1 MSTTSASQST
11 LRKTVIG
18 RLLAGILVVG
28 AIFFL
33 PAGTARYWEAWLYLA
48 VLFVPMS
55 IFAVYLLRTNPA
67 LLERRMK
74 TREAEAQQRWIITLM
89 SVLFLIIFV
98 LPGFDKRF
106 GWSSVPAWLVIAAN
120 GMVLVGYLLVVFV
133 LLKNEYAARTIAVEA
148 QQQVITSGPY
158 ALVRHPMYTAMTLI
172 ILFSA
177 LALGSYWA
185 LIPAA
190 LFPLLLVARI
200 LNEEAVLHRELA
212 DYDDYCQT
220 VHYRLLPGVW

>member
-1 MSTTSASQST
+1 MTNRAVLPSE
-11 LRKTVIG
+11 LRRTVIG
-18 RLLAGILVVG
+18 RLLAGILVMG

-33 PAGTARYWEAWLYLA
+33 PAGTVRYWEAWLYMA

-55 IFAVYLLRTNPA
+55 IFALYLLRANPA

-74 TREAEAQQRWIITLM
+74 TREAESQQRWIIALL
-89 SVLFLIIFV
+89 SLLFLIIFV

-133 LLKNEYAARTIAVEA
+133 LLKNEYAARTIEVEER
-148 QQQVITSGPY
+148 QQVITAGPY

-172 ILFSA
+172 IIFSA

-200 LNEEAVLHRELA
+200 LNEEAVLHRDLA
-212 DYDDYCQT
+212 GYDDYCQT
-220 VHYRLLPGVW
+220 VRYRLLPGVW

>member
-1 MSTTSASQST
+1 MTNRAVSPSA
-11 LRKTVIG
+11 LRRTVIG
-18 RLLAGILVVG
+18 RLLAGILVMG

-33 PAGTARYWEAWLYLA
+33 PAGTVRYWEAWLYMA

-55 IFAVYLLRTNPA
+55 IFALYLLRANPA

-74 TREAEAQQRWIITLM
+74 TREVESQQRWIITLL
-89 SVLFLIIFV
+89 SVLFLIIFL
-98 LPGFDKRF
+98 LPGFDMRF
-106 GWSSVPAWLVIAAN
+106 GWSSVPAWLVITGN

-133 LLKNEYAARTIAVEA
+133 LLKNEYAARTIEVEE
-148 QQQVITSGPY
+148 QQQVITTGPY

-200 LNEEAVLHRELA
+200 LNEEAVLHRELVG
-212 DYDDYCQT
+212 YNEYCEE

>member
-1 MSTTSASQST
+1 
-11 LRKTVIG
+11 
-18 RLLAGILVVG
+18 
-28 AIFFL
+28 
-33 PAGTARYWEAWLYLA
+33 
-48 VLFVPMS
+48 VPMS
-55 IFAVYLLRTNPA
+55 IFALYLLRANPA

-74 TREAEAQQRWIITLM
+74 TREAESQQRWIIALL
-89 SVLFLIIFV
+89 SLLFLIIFV

-133 LLKNEYAARTIAVEA
+133 LLKNEYAARTIEVEER
-148 QQQVITSGPY
+148 QQVITAGPY

-172 ILFSA
+172 IIFSA

-200 LNEEAVLHRELA
+200 LNEEAVLHRDLA
-212 DYDDYCQT
+212 GYDDYCQT
-220 VHYRLLPGVW
+220 VRYRLLPGVW

>member
-1 MSTTSASQST
+1 MTNRAVLPSE
-11 LRKTVIG
+11 LRRTVIG
-18 RLLAGILVVG
+18 RLLAGILVMG

-33 PAGTARYWEAWLYLA
+33 PAGTVRYWEAWLYMA

-55 IFAVYLLRTNPA
+55 IFALYLLRAHPA

-74 TREAEAQQRWIITLM
+74 TREAESQQRWIIALL
-89 SVLFLIIFV
+89 SLLFLIIFV

-133 LLKNEYAARTIAVEA
+133 LLKNEYAARTIEVEER
-148 QQQVITSGPY
+148 QQVITAGPY

-172 ILFSA
+172 IICSA

-212 DYDDYCQT
+212 GYDDYCQT
-220 VHYRLLPGVW
+220 VRYRLLPGVW